1 MITVPFVASSTAQF
15 SFSAVLDGNLYT
27 ISTPWNLYRQDYYVQ
42 INDSSGNL
50 IVHRARVGSPAGSPS
65 FLDINLAFGYFSIN
79 TLVWR
84 PSTGNFEVG
93 P

>member
-1 MITVPFVASSTAQF
+1 MITVPFVASATQQF
-15 SFSAVLDGNLYT
+15 SFQATFDGVTYT
-27 ISTPWNLYRQDYYVQ
+27 VSVPWNLYRQDYY
-42 INDSSGNL
+42 ITITDTSGNL
-50 IVHRARVGSPAGSPS
+50 VVHRARVGSPAGAPS
-65 FLDINLAFGYFSIN
+65 AADINLLFGYFFTN

>member
-1 MITVPFVASSTAQF
+1 MIATPFVPSNTIQF
-15 SFSAVLDGNLYT
+15 VFAAILDGASYT
-27 ISTPWNLYRQDYYVQ
+27 VATVWNIYRQDYYVQ
-42 INDSSGNL
+42 ISDSSGNL
-50 IVHRARVGSPAGSPS
+50 IVNRARVGSPAGSPS
-65 FLDINLAFGYFSIN
+65 AADINLVFGYFSTN